1 MEEDS
6 CLEKRESTGHI
17 ALEITPLE
25 PPKVQESPMTS
36 YLREELEGVSFP
48 RCIFR
53 VPSKFRSQKEDAY
66 EPTLVSIGPMHH
78 GKGNLRDMEDHKWKY
93 LHSLLNRNLTL
104 DTTLESCIQALKVLE
119 PKIRACYDEDLSHI
133 PSDKFLTMILLDGA
147 FIIELFLRRYVR
159 GLRTRDDT
167 LFKSQETSHRLAND
181 LILLENQIPF
191 FVLRR
196 IFSLIP
202 LPKQLDKTISE
213 LSLKFFKNMI
223 LRDIHILHE
232 KYSFDGSNHLLD
244 LIWKCYLPT
253 VHKYPLSSDKNLGR
267 DIKSASKVQESG
279 IKVSYYVYTHPLIIK
294 IFAQIAFF
302 VIVLDLTKLLHIQK
316 KSVLFPK

>member
-6 CLEKRESTGHI
+6 HPGGRESKGHI
-17 ALEITPLE
+17 ALEITQLE
-25 PPKVQESPMTS
+25 PTQENPTTL
-36 YLREELEGVSFP
+36 YLRKELEDISFP
-48 RCIFR
+48 CCICH
-53 VPSKFRSQKEDAY
+53 VPTKFPSQKEDAY

-78 GKGNLRDMEDHKWKY
+78 GKHHLQHMENHKWKY

-119 PKIRACYDEDLSHI
+119 PKIRACYKENFPHI
-133 PSDKFLTMILLDGA
+133 PSDEFITMILLDGA
-147 FIIELFLRRYVR
+147 FIIELFLRCYVR

-167 LFKSQETSHRLAND
+167 LLKSREKFHSLAND

-202 LPKQLDKTISE
+202 LPKQCDKSISE

-223 LRDIHILHE
+223 VRDIHILHE
-232 KYSFDGSNHLLD
+232 KYNFDGSNHLLD

-253 VHKYPLSSDKNLGR
+253 FHKVPLISDSNLGR
-267 DIKSASKVQESG
+267 NIKSASKVQESG
-279 IKVSYYVYTHPLIIK
+279 IKVSY
-294 IFAQIAFF
+294 
-302 VIVLDLTKLLHIQK
+302 
-316 KSVLFPK
+316 